1 MSRRPR
7 EGITK
12 QEAVYATVYAETGNS
27 LYAATQAGYAQPRV
41 GAWRAAQRPEVQ
53 ERVLAVQ
60 TERINNHLLPLAVGA
75 LERILTDPKA
85 PAGAQ
90 VQAAKLVLDRALGDG
105 SAAADKAP
113 HEMTGDELAR
123 QLERLRQE
131 AAARAR
137 PVIDAEP
144 VKKTGEPSLFD

>member
-1 MSRRPR
+1 MPNQRGELNRR
-7 EGITK
+7 
-12 QEAVYATVYAETGNS
+12 EAAFAEAYAMTGDRIIS
-27 LYAATQAGYAQPRV
+27 ATMAGYAHPKVSAYQ
-41 GAWRAAQRPEVQ
+41 ALQRPEVQ

-60 TERINNHLLPLAVGA
+60 MERINNHLLPLAVGA
-75 LERILTDPKA
+75 LERILTDPKS

-90 VQAAKLVLDRALGDG
+90 VQAAKLVFDRALGDG

-144 VKKTGEPSLFD
+144 VKKASEPSVFD

>member
-1 MSRRPR
+1 MPKKTG
-7 EGITK
+7 ELTQQEITF
-12 QEAVYATVYAETGNS
+12 ADAYALTGDRK
-27 LYAATQAGYAQPRV
+27 LAGTLAGYKAPAVSACQ
-41 GAWRAAQRPEVQ
+41 ALQRPDVQ
-53 ERVLAVQ
+53 SRVLAVQ
-60 TERINNHLLPLAVGA
+60 TERINNTLLPLAVGA
-75 LERILTDPKA
+75 LERILTDPKS

-105 SAAADKAP
+105 SAAHDKAP

-137 PVIDAEP
+137 PVIEGET
-144 VKKTGEPSLFD
+144 VKAAPAGDVFG